1 MPFFLVTKAAFLF
14 PVMPPAGDAHPLLEP
29 GTKFEGTKTN
39 DQAVIKN
46 PAINEIIQATVD
58 GKPGFIE
65 PESTRSVPA
74 AIATIA
80 SPADEDLFCE
90 LTTIASRREKTDRD
104 YLLAVAYCLSKT
116 PAGQLKDFGKPM
128 DPSVGPFRL
137 TAADWREGTA
147 KAKTLIPPQDYAA
160 LDIFDWGSQIN
171 IAAIRAAE
179 RAKTFEAAMKRL
191 PMPHELFFFERL
203 GLPADKLVELLLSDK
218 QCKGAIA
225 NPKSGTYAAEIDA
238 KGATLIKDFA
248 KEVRDGL
255 KTGYA
260 DSRAAVARLEL
271 FLRLFH
277 DEDWAPWLGVARM
290 LQSDN
295 LQTPAVTPL
304 QALFMSTAI
313 GGGSRSAVFVG
324 FCMKFSGVESVKA
337 AVPANVGT
345 LDAWKNWSVA
355 APDPAPPGAV
365 VISGNTIGILAEP
378 TKGNDLR
385 VYVCTVDAAGVT
397 SVALKT
403 VTKDAGTVIRWFD
416 LSAAPVA
423 TDGQAT
429 VRAPGKGDDKFVE
442 KAPGIMVKLLASFP
456 QLKDFHAAGIL
467 GNIGHECAGF
477 NKFQEG
483 APSGHDGR
491 GGYGWCQWTDTR
503 RTSFENF
510 AKNHG
515 GVDSDEANYGY
526 LELELKTPPEQKAIP
541 QVQATATLDAAMRTF
556 EKEFERAKEGQEGFP
571 SRLRFAEI
579 ALTLHRKTLPP

>member
-1 MPFFLVTKAAFLF
+1 MIFFVINRTQLF
-14 PVMPPAGDAHPLLEP
+14 PTLPPTGTTNPVLEP
-29 GTKFEGTKTN
+29 GTKFDGTQIA
-39 DQAVIKN
+39 DPSVGAVIKVTSGGFVD
-46 PAINEIIQATVD
+46 PADAPPLLAT
-58 GKPGFIE
+58 I
-65 PESTRSVPA
+65 T
-74 AIATIA
+74 TIA

-104 YLLAVAYCLSKT
+104 YLLAVAYSLSKT
-116 PAGQLKDFGKPM
+116 PAGELKDFGKPM

-147 KAKTLIPPQDYAA
+147 KAKTLTPPQDYAA

-171 IAAIRAAE
+171 VAAIRAAG
-179 RAKTFEAAMKRL
+179 RAKAFEDAMKRL

-203 GLPADKLVELLLSDK
+203 DLPAADLVALLLSDK

-225 NPKSGTYAAEIDA
+225 NPKAGTYAAEIDA
-238 KGATLIKDFA
+238 KGTKLIKDFA
-248 KEVRDGL
+248 TEVRDSL
-255 KTGYA
+255 KAGYA
-260 DSRAAVARLEL
+260 DSRAAVGRLEL

-277 DEDWAPWLGVARM
+277 DEDWAPWLAVAR
-290 LQSDN
+290 LLEGDN
-295 LQTPAVTPL
+295 LQTSTDRL
-304 QALFMSTAI
+304 KALFMSTQL
-313 GGGSRSAVFVG
+313 GGGLRPAVFVG
-324 FCMKFSGVESVKA
+324 FCMMFSGVASVKA

-345 LDAWKNWSVA
+345 LDAWKSWSIA
-355 APDPAPPGAV
+355 APDPAPPGAI

-397 SVALKT
+397 SVTLKT

-416 LSAAPVA
+416 LSTAPVA

-429 VRAPGKGDDKFVE
+429 VRAPGKGDGKFVE
-442 KAPGIMVKLLASFP
+442 KAPGIMLKLLASFP
-456 QLKDFHAAGIL
+456 MLQDFHAAGIL

-483 APSGHDGR
+483 APSGQDGR

-503 RTSFENF
+503 RTAFENF
-510 AKNHG
+510 AKMHG

-541 QVQATATLDAAMRTF
+541 KVQATATLDAAMRTF
-556 EKEFERAKEGQEGFP
+556 EKEFERAKAGQEGFP
-571 SRLRFAEI
+571 SRLRYAEI